1 MKKRIFLAFIIG
13 ILGFTGC
20 AADNLEKV
28 NVYFNGKKHVFY
40 KESIESKILT
50 TNKNRQNIVL
60 YTSKNKNPDS
70 KLIVNNE
77 IILSIPK
84 NMSIK
89 EIEEKY
95 GIKFVKFINR
105 KIRLALFKAD
115 INSIFEKVNILNENG
130 IKASFNYKRNWK
142 LY

>member
-1 MKKRIFLAFIIG
+1 MKKAIFLVLIG
-13 ILGFTGC
+13 SLGVTGC

-40 KESIESKILT
+40 KESIENKILT

-70 KLIVNNE
+70 KLIVTNE
-77 IILSIPK
+77 IILSVPK
-84 NMSIK
+84 NMEIK

-105 KIRLALFKAD
+105 KIRLALFKTD
-115 INSIFEKVNILNENG
+115 INSIFEKVNELNEDG